1 MRDIS
6 EYNGVEDEALNQYH
20 DRIKTDLVEFMLIRM
35 ATDVRSVKEHAEFI
49 NACVSAAATLAASQA
64 VVLSAAAKDV
74 TRHQPII
81 DNGRQAAIENLTLAY
96 QTQVD
101 LAFD

>member
-6 EYNGVEDEALNQYH
+6 EDNGAEGEALDHYH

-35 ATDVRSVKEHAEFI
+35 ATDVRSVKEHAQFI

-64 VVLSAAAKDV
+64 VVLSAASKDPE
-74 TRHQPII
+74 RHQPII
-81 DNGRQAAIENLTLAY
+81 DSGHQSAVLNLSAAY
-96 QTQVD
+96 QTQVE